1 MTMHF
6 DPASFVSQAE
16 ANGFDV
22 GQHANFLAALEAS
35 ITEHY
40 AKAKGASRATLEA
53 LRDVG
58 EHLNDAKETLQ
69 GTGQGAFGK
78 WCDAYRFPFTREWWA
93 RLMKLATH
101 WDEIVA
107 ILEAQ
112 PDDRKAWSLDGA
124 LGLLRAAEKARQE
137 AERGDAG
144 EKFGADEE
152 PAPKAKKETEAE
164 RLRRALAEA
173 VERIKQLESVI
184 MAMQQGSGTGE
195 AGSAQA

>member
-58 EHLNDAKETLQ
+58 EHLNEAKETLQ
-69 GTGQGAFGK
+69 GTWQGAFGK
-78 WCDAYRFPFTREWWA
+78 WCDACRFPFTREWRAPPLQTAPPWG
-93 RLMKLATH
+93 
-101 WDEIVA
+101 EIVA
-107 ILEAQ
+107 LPEAPP
-112 PDDRKAWSLDGA
+112 PDRQASA
-124 LGLLRAAEKARQE
+124 L
-137 AERGDAG
+137 
-144 EKFGADEE
+144 
-152 PAPKAKKETEAE
+152 
-164 RLRRALAEA
+164 
-173 VERIKQLESVI
+173 
-184 MAMQQGSGTGE
+184 
-195 AGSAQA
+195 